1 MALVDASTDR
11 RIIAGWP
18 ETGIQITLAGD
29 VSAGDPLMYSTG
41 WKLSTNTSG
50 AEAVLIAGE
59 TGASGATI
67 SAYAIALIELTHT
80 LTNVPTMGE
89 LIAVADTGIYAPDAA
104 NTQDIGH
111 IVEIDSDSL
120 HSRALVWPGQVAY
133 DTAGV

>member
-1 MALVDASTDR
+1 MAFVDASTER
-11 RIIAGWP
+11 RIV
-18 ETGIQITLAGD
+18 EGILPVEITLAGT
-29 VSAGDPLMYSTG
+29 VMTGDPLMYSTG

-50 AEAVLIAGE
+50 AEAVLIAGQAGVSGE
-59 TGASGATI
+59 VITAYGAAV
-67 SAYAIALIELTHT
+67 IEFTHT

-120 HSRALVWPGQVAY
+120 HSRGIVWPGQVAY